1 MWSTGEGQSKP
12 LEHSCLENPMSSMKR
27 QKDMTLKD
35 EAYGSQG
42 VHYAT
47 GEEGKQLQRNEQ
59 AEPKQTQWPVID
71 VSGGES
77 KVQCCKGQ
85 YYIGTWDVRSMKQ
98 GKLEVVK
105 QEMPRVNVYILGISD
120 ILGIQN

>member
-1 MWSTGEGQSKP
+1 
-12 LEHSCLENPMSSMKR
+12 
-27 QKDMTLKD
+27 MTLKD

-105 QEMPRVNVYILGISD
+105 QEMPRVNVDILGISELKWTGMGEFKQD
-120 ILGIQN
+120 GRKGKILFRIKPYNPFWSILFH